1 MFRGRNAM
9 HFERLCNISCAYDEG
24 LGKAA
29 LTQWRVEA
37 ICDEKR
43 MFREL
48 GTPCDDGRHQCRVQR
63 LLWAR
68 VGGIA
73 PVDGCILW
81 YVHVQTGAEV
91 RRVEEW
97 ETRMD
102 NLEVDLDEVK
112 RESENGWHAER
123 R

>member
-1 MFRGRNAM
+1 MFGGRNAM
-9 HFERLCNISCAYDEG
+9 HFEGLCNMSCSYDEG

-48 GTPCDDGRHQCRVQR
+48 GAPCDDGRHQCRMED
-63 LLWAR
+63 LLR
-68 VGGIA
+68 VRAGGIA

-81 YVHVQTGAEV
+81 HVHVQTGAEV
-91 RRVEEW
+91 GWVEER

-102 NLEVDLDEVK
+102 NLEIDLDEVE
-112 RESENGWHAER
+112 RDSVNGWRAR
-123 R
+123 GR